1 MRAAARGLLILTLGH
16 AGLAAAAAQGL
27 DVKPFVDTHYYDP
40 LKAEPHAARIKILVP
55 AWSKAFPDSL
65 DNTSTRFA
73 WQITLGRELP
83 LVAIASESLDEG
95 RVGAGHFGFGV
106 WLPVA
111 FHMIGDFKDPS
122 APIVDTDYRFGMMT
136 KFQYGLSETS
146 QLGIRFVPWAHE
158 STHLGDEYTI
168 GAQSRPM
175 FERINVSY
183 EYFEYGIS
191 YETDRWTL
199 RHGGLKP
206 WGEDGYYSNHL
217 LGSTEPRL
225 TVSTKNFEMSFGAE
239 VQFDQWRGRR
249 FYVSVDTRNKLQYA
263 YHATPAEP
271 ETRQWSTNLQIG
283 RTLEEDSGDSP
294 LQDYF
299 VQFYYG
305 VNPYGQLRSQRDYWS
320 AGFGWVFGF

>member
-1 MRAAARGLLILTLGH
+1 MRAAARGLLILTMGH
-16 AGLAAAAAQGL
+16 AGLAAASAQGL

-55 AWSKAFPDSL
+55 AWSSAFPDSL
-65 DNTSTRFA
+65 DNTSSRFA

-83 LVAIASESLDEG
+83 LVAIASETLNRGRVDEG
-95 RVGAGHFGFGV
+95 EFGFGV

-111 FHMIGDFKDPS
+111 FHMIEDFKDPS

-136 KFQYGLSETS
+136 KFQYGLSDSS

-168 GAQSRPM
+168 GAASRPG

-183 EYFEYGIS
+183 EYFEYGLS
-191 YETDRWTL
+191 YETDHLTV

-217 LGSTEPRL
+217 LDSDLPSL

-239 VQFDQWRGRR
+239 YRFDEWRGRR
-249 FYVSVDTRNKLQYA
+249 WYVSADTRNKLQYA
-263 YHATPAEP
+263 YHATPAAP
-271 ETRQWSTNLQIG
+271 EARQWSTNLQIG
-283 RTLEEDSGDSP
+283 RTLEEDTGDSP

-305 VNPYGQLRSQRDYWS
+305 VNPYGQLRSQRDHWS
-320 AGFGWVFGF
+320 IGLGWVFGF